1 MFSAVWLLLPE
12 SPRWLIA
19 NGKIDEAKEAIDKAA
34 KSSGVKLNADV
45 FEETKSVDKKTEAVL
60 QPVYGFSD
68 MFRRS
73 QIVITLP
80 LLFCWP
86 VITLLFYGLSLSADK
101 IHMTDNVYLSFILV
115 SLIEIPSHILTPLA
129 LDVLGRKPLFFL
141 TQFIPGICCITAAFL
156 PPGKIYRLQ
165 IFFQLF
171 NACFQKIT
179 SFKPS

>member
-1 MFSAVWLLLPE
+1 MPE

-19 NGKIDEAKEAIDKAA
+19 NGRIDEAKAVIEKAA
-34 KSSGVKLNADV
+34 KTSGVKLTSDV
-45 FEETKSVDKKTEAVL
+45 FEESKSADVKTEKAVPVV

-73 QIVITLP
+73 QITITLP

-115 SLIEIPSHILTPLA
+115 SLIEIPSHLLTPLA
-129 LDVLGRKPLFFL
+129 IDVLGRKPLFFL

-156 PPGKIYRLQ
+156 PPGT
-165 IFFQLF
+165 FG
-171 NACFQKIT
+171 
-179 SFKPS
+179 FKLN